1 MKNRL
6 RIDITL
12 DEKLVLEPAWRVI
25 NTDYPDLS
33 EFNVKVYPLKEILIE
48 KTRSIIQRGKSRDYY
63 DIWRLL
69 REHEF
74 DMNETRELLIA
85 KCRINV
91 IAYEP
96 ELIFD
101 ADRLREAEGYWKS
114 AMGELTKEL
123 PEFKEVVSELQIR
136 LLFV

>member
-1 MKNRL
+1 
-6 RIDITL
+6 
-12 DEKLVLEPAWRVI
+12 
-25 NTDYPDLS
+25 
-33 EFNVKVYPLKEILIE
+33 LIE
-48 KTRSIIQRGKSRDYY
+48 KIRSIIQGGKSRDYY
-63 DIWRLL
+63 DVSRLL

-74 DMNETRELLIA
+74 DMNAIDR
-85 KCRINV
+85 
-91 IAYEP
+91 AYEP